1 MAYTDF
7 IAAIDLGTS
16 HMVGIVGTKDA
27 SGALSIIAHEVE
39 DSGICIRRGCVYKV
53 EETAMQV
60 NRLIKKLENKL
71 NSKRDDKQGTYKI
84 RKVYVGVG
92 GQSIRSIDH
101 TVSKV
106 LGTEGVVTEEIINS
120 LYQDCKAYQPKQT
133 RVLDVVSPSY
143 YLDDIDDKPELNPVG
158 VSCRRIDARYKL
170 IVGGPS
176 LRLNVIHNVE
186 EQTGVKIAGILISPL
201 ALADVVLSVNEKD
214 LGCALVDFGA
224 GVTSVSVYKGGQL
237 VSLSVIP
244 LGGHLITKD
253 ITTLNVVEAEAE
265 RLKVTY
271 GSAKN
276 DKNDDKQ
283 ISVNLA
289 DGMGLREI
297 KLTELNNVVVA
308 RMNEILA
315 NVHKQIEDTGMM
327 DKLGAGV
334 VITGGAA
341 ALKDLVDV
349 MREKLKLEVRYYSS
363 VRKGL
368 VAGGDLSVAM
378 NPGYAVAIGLL
389 ARGSENCAEYIP
401 PVPEP
406 KEKPVVEPKPT
417 VVQKP
422 EPEEVSVPENPR
434 PQPKGGLFRS
444 LTKRIENFSGTLFD
458 DDDRKR

>member
-39 DSGICIRRGCVYKV
+39 DSGICIRRGCVYNV
-53 EETAMQV
+53 METAMQV

-71 NSKRDDKQGTYKI
+71 NSKRDDKQGIYKI
-84 RKVYVGVG
+84 RKVYVGLG

-101 TVSKV
+101 KVSKV

-120 LYQDCKAYQPKQT
+120 LYQDCKAYQPELTQ
-133 RVLDVVSPSY
+133 VLDVVSPSY
-143 YLDDIDDKPELNPVG
+143 YLDDKPELNPVG

-170 IVGGPS
+170 IVGRPS
-176 LRLNVIHNVE
+176 LRLNVIHSVE

-401 PVPEP
+401 PIPEP

-422 EPEEVSVPENPR
+422 EPEEVPVLEK
-434 PQPKGGLFRS
+434 PKPKDKKKRGLFGS
-444 LTKRIENFSGTLFD
+444 LTKRIENFGGTLFD
-458 DDDRKR
+458 DDDKV